1 MNAALSCIL
10 CSYKTEAKVLPTM
23 NKSDDPTFKPGAG
36 LPPPEL
42 AGRDAEMA
50 AIAEALDDLEA
61 GSCPA
66 ANIAL
71 IGPRGNGKTVL
82 LRWVETQVR
91 GYNSKI
97 ECVDLNPD
105 SFETRSGLVDALA
118 NQGVFDALASAGFSA
133 AIQLLGSGISFSRQE
148 AAKKLLRPVLERR
161 CSENGLVILID
172 EAHTLDR
179 NADLARAFFYDVQ
192 ALAGNRRPLLLIL
205 AGTPNISTRLNKIE
219 ATYWDRLDKIGI
231 GLLDAEAARRALRT
245 PLERMDYCINAD
257 TLEKAASEAQCYP
270 YFLQVVGRELHRAAK
285 AEPDKL
291 GRGNEIGSE
300 ILKRAL
306 KKFRFVRNTYYSRR
320 YQELQDLG
328 ILRSAE
334 SVARLFVSQKR
345 KSISTDVV
353 TATVVQ
359 SIDKKQK
366 KEAKRRG
373 GIDPAAWVEAELRYA
388 GFFWSHIGQEE
399 FCEPGI
405 PSLMDYTLKRA
416 ASANGT

>member
-1 MNAALSCIL
+1 M
-10 CSYKTEAKVLPTM
+10 TEF
-23 NKSDDPTFKPGAG
+23 DDPTFKPGAG
-36 LPPPEL
+36 VPPPEL
-42 AGRDAEMA
+42 AGRDDEMA
-50 AIAEALDDLEA
+50 AITKALDDLEA

-82 LRWVETQVR
+82 LRWMETRVR
-91 GYNSKI
+91 GYNNKI

-105 SFETRSGLVDALA
+105 SFETRSGLVNALA
-118 NQGVFDALASAGFSA
+118 NQGVLNALAGAGFSA
-133 AIQLLGSGISFSRQE
+133 AIQLLGSEISFSRQE
-148 AAKKLLRPVLERR
+148 AAKKLLKPVLEKR

-205 AGTPNISTRLNKIE
+205 AGTPNISTRLNEIE

-231 GLLDAEAARRALRT
+231 GLLDAEAAHKALRI
-245 PLERMDYCINAD
+245 PLERMGYCIKFG
-257 TLEKAASEAQCYP
+257 TLEKAANEAQCYP
-270 YFLQVVGRELHRAAK
+270 YFLQVIGRELHRAAK
-285 AEPDKL
+285 AEQDKL
-291 GRGNEIGSE
+291 GYGDEIGNE

-306 KKFRFVRNTYYSRR
+306 KKFRFVRDTYYSIR
-320 YQELQDLG
+320 YQELQDRG

-334 SVARLFVSQKR
+334 SVARLFVSRKR

-353 TATVVQ
+353 KATVAQ
-359 SIDKKQK
+359 SIGKKQK
-366 KEAKRRG
+366 KEARRG
-373 GIDPAAWVEAELRYA
+373 CGINPAAWVEAELRYA

-405 PSLMDYTLKRA
+405 PNLMDYTLRRA
-416 ASANGT
+416 ASAN